1 MTEKEWVNYFEA
13 INGRKPSDV
22 EVKLAFQKGEIK
34 RRSYWSRFRRIPVWQ
49 QVSVVLLM
57 MVLVFI
63 GYKPALKMYYQSQES
78 RYRGLYET
86 VVSNHQEA
94 ILQKDSQ
101 KVSAAYFEQP
111 TRSPSYLID
120 DLDDDGK
127 LEMYIGFVDGAE
139 TINVLEKFDISFG
152 KVKRVKVGPAVYS
165 DKNWS
170 PFDVKGLYQIDLT
183 ELSNQDFSSVSGVWV
198 SEDGESKVTI
208 YDDGIAYINGVS
220 TDNMSSGSS
229 NNKII
234 GDRFGF
240 LNTSKQVYEGYAV
253 GEASGGKISLTAL
266 TNLGTHYTYTF
277 VPKGIDYSGT
287 DSQKDRVVV
296 KTFDGEMVLY
306 SYSDVRSDIK
316 SDEQANVSSVNL
328 TDLLRGD
335 FSSLVGTWKNSYYTF
350 TLDEK
355 GILKWE
361 NSGQGDNIGLRD
373 LRIEEDKYIRGVIG
387 DESTT
392 WQNAIQ
398 GAFITIIPEGVT
410 LNEEKDTDNTKI
422 RIIVGTSE
430 GVAHQ
435 GNIYYKVE

>member
-13 INGRKPSDV
+13 INGREPSDV

-34 RRSYWSRFRRIPVWQ
+34 RRSYWLRFRRIPVWQ

-57 MVLVFI
+57 VVLVFI

-111 TRSPSYLID
+111 TRSPSYLIY

-127 LEMYIGFVDGAE
+127 LEMYIGFDDGAE

-152 KVKRVKVGPAVYS
+152 KVKRVKVGPAVSS

-198 SEDGESKVTI
+198 SEDGEFEVTI

-220 TDNMSSGSS
+220 TENMSSGSS

-266 TNLGTHYTYTF
+266 TNLGAHYTYTF

-306 SYSDVRSDIK
+306 SSSDVNSNIK
-316 SDEQANVSSVNL
+316 SNEHADESAVNL

-335 FSSLVGTWKNSYYTF
+335 FSSLAGTWKNSYYTF
-350 TLDEK
+350 TLDK
-355 GILKWE
+355 HGNYKDS
-361 NSGQGDNIGLRD
+361 NSKDGLAFRD
-373 LRIEEDKYIRGVIG
+373 LRLEEDEYIMAVLG
-387 DESTT
+387 DSSTS
-392 WQNAIQ
+392 WQNANS
-398 GAFITIIPEGVT
+398 GAFWYFVPAGTKLEF
-410 LNEEKDTDNTKI
+410 EKDTDSS
-422 RIIVGTSE
+422 RDRFIVNSKDSLG
-430 GVAHQ
+430 GKDWV
-435 GNIYYKVE
+435 YYKVE

>member
-1 MTEKEWVNYFEA
+1 MTEKEWVSYFEA

-22 EVKLAFQKGEIK
+22 EVKLAFQNGEIK
-34 RRSYWSRFRRIPVWQ
+34 SKSYWSSFRRIPVWQ
-49 QVSVVLLM
+49 QISVVLML

-63 GYKPALKMYYQSQES
+63 SYKPALKMYYQSQES

-86 VVSNHQEA
+86 VAYNHQEA

-127 LEMYIGFVDGAE
+127 LEMYIGFNDGVE
-139 TINVLEKFDISFG
+139 NINILEKFDISFG
-152 KVKRVKVGPAVYS
+152 KVKRAKVGPAVSS

-198 SEDGESKVTI
+198 SEDGESEVTI

-266 TNLGTHYTYTF
+266 TNLGAHYTYTF

-306 SYSDVRSDIK
+306 SSSDVNSNIK
-316 SDEQANVSSVNL
+316 SNEQADESAVNL

-335 FSSLVGTWKNSYYTF
+335 FSSLAGTWKNSYYTF
-350 TLDEK
+350 TLDK
-355 GILKWE
+355 HGNYKDS
-361 NSGQGDNIGLRD
+361 NSKDGLAFRD
-373 LRIEEDKYIRGVIG
+373 LRLEEDEYIMAVLG
-387 DESTT
+387 DSSTS
-392 WQNAIQ
+392 WQNVNS
-398 GAFITIIPEGVT
+398 GAFWYFVPAGTKLEF
-410 LNEEKDTDNTKI
+410 EKDTDSS
-422 RIIVGTSE
+422 RDRFIVNSKDSLG
-430 GVAHQ
+430 GKDWV
-435 GNIYYKVE
+435 YYKVE

>member
-1 MTEKEWVNYFEA
+1 MIEKEWVNYFEA

-127 LEMYIGFVDGAE
+127 LEMYIGFDDGAE
-139 TINVLEKFDISFG
+139 TINVLEQFDISFG
-152 KVKRVKVGPAVYS
+152 KVKRAKAGPAVSS

-170 PFDVKGLYQIDLT
+170 PFDVEGLYQIDLT

-198 SEDGESKVTI
+198 SEDGESEVTI

-266 TNLGTHYTYTF
+266 TNLGFHYTYNF

-306 SYSDVRSDIK
+306 SSSDVNSNIK
-316 SDEQANVSSVNL
+316 SSEQADESAVNL

-335 FSSLVGTWKNSYYTF
+335 FSSLAGTWKNSYYTF

-373 LRIEEDKYIRGVIG
+373 LRIEEEKYIRGVIG

-435 GNIYYKVE
+435 GKIYYKVE